1 VRSLDTRVD
10 DFLQAPAAAAMFVL
24 ADRLGLNA
32 ERLAE
37 PATASALA
45 STALRDLN
53 PWTGQAAAS
62 RVRALALVQPLRDLV
77 TAVVTDL
84 RNAWWS
90 APLDRGAQLLLT
102 GQDDPQP
109 DPMHLPAPDG
119 PIDAW
124 ETYAQKPLRSIAT
137 STELPIAGDEPIRSG
152 AHAELACGSS
162 DWDAVYPVHQVR
174 LQVSSTAQVY
184 EVDSAADWHRLVQ
197 RYGDWGTHPGSDE
210 DLRGAAGIDN
220 GPAPTWSR
228 VADDYDG
235 VHLTFAGM
243 LTGLYVPY
251 ATEEV
256 GTTLWAWNW
265 ESTYWLRSV
274 FTSATPLEDLPQAP
288 EDPGFYHPW

>member
-1 VRSLDTRVD
+1 VRALDTRVD

-45 STALRDLN
+45 STALRELN
-53 PWTGQAAAS
+53 PWTGQAATN

-77 TAVVTDL
+77 TAVVTDR
-84 RNAWWS
+84 RNAWWA
-90 APLDRGAQLLLT
+90 APLDRGAQLHLT
-102 GQDDPQP
+102 GQDDPHP
-109 DPMHLPAPDG
+109 DPMHLQAPDG
-119 PIDAW
+119 PNDAW

-137 STELPIAGDEPIRSG
+137 STELPVAHDEPIRSG

-174 LQVSSTAQVY
+174 LQVSSTAGVY

-197 RYGDWGTHPGSDE
+197 RYEDGATHPGADAGP
-210 DLRGAAGIDN
+210 RAAAGIDN

-235 VHLTFAGM
+235 VHLTFAGL
-243 LTGLYVPY
+243 LTGLYVPH
-251 ATEEV
+251 ASEEV
-256 GTTLWAWNW
+256 STTLWAWNW
-265 ESTYWLRSV
+265 ESTHWLRPV
-274 FTSATPLEDLPQAP
+274 FTSATPLEDLPEAP
-288 EDPGFYHPW
+288 EDPGYYHPW